1 MVGLKSF
8 DLQGS
13 KVGRII
19 ATPHS
24 SAQSASLALALEIPI
39 DLNWSVVLKF
49 LKQFSSK
56 KEKRIKQIDTLM
68 TSVQLNLIDSEG
80 AIISTSM
87 TKCNKI
93 NSEKVTR
100 WLRQINIW
108 PKHSFVT

>member
-39 DLNWSVVLKF
+39 DLNWSVVLKS
-49 LKQFSSK
+49 LKQF
-56 KEKRIKQIDTLM
+56 
-68 TSVQLNLIDSEG
+68 
-80 AIISTSM
+80 
-87 TKCNKI
+87 
-93 NSEKVTR
+93 
-100 WLRQINIW
+100 
-108 PKHSFVT
+108 